1 MTVNSEL
8 IPPTHINYIHR
19 LIRPGK
25 IIMAINEKPPETAPV
40 APVAPATSAPAAV
53 VVPVQAATPETAAPK
68 ALATKKAARPAP
80 AKLPARKAPSEKVVV
95 KKVAEKKALLQKTAP
110 KKVLSK
116 TLAAKVETT
125 PLLATSKKPKL
136 VRDSFTI
143 PKAEY
148 VVLDE
153 LKQRGAALAHPVKKS
168 ELLRA
173 GIKILDTLSDAAFLK
188 ALAQVP
194 AVKTGRPAHKK

>member
-1 MTVNSEL
+1 
-8 IPPTHINYIHR
+8 
-19 LIRPGK
+19 
-25 IIMAINEKPPETAPV
+25 MAINEKPTETASV
-40 APVAPATSAPAAV
+40 APAAPATSAPAAV
-53 VVPVQAATPETAAPK
+53 GVPVQAAAPETAAPK

-80 AKLPARKAPSEKVVV
+80 PKLPAREAPSVKVVV
-95 KKVAEKKALLQKTAP
+95 KKVAEKRAPLQKTAP
-110 KKVLSK
+110 KRVASK
-116 TLAAKVETT
+116 TPAAKVEDT
-125 PLLATSKKPKL
+125 PLLAISKKSKL

-143 PKAEY
+143 PKTEY

-153 LKQRGAALAHPVKKS
+153 LKQRGEALAHPVKKS

-173 GIKILDTLSDAAFLK
+173 GIKLLDTLSDAAFLK